1 MRIPL
6 LLALAIPSLAF
17 GQGTLTPTAAPATTM
32 RSLDQIDARTPLGTP
47 GQVTTTTV
55 TIDQPGSYVLVGDIT
70 VSSGNG
76 IAILSRNVTLDLN
89 GFTITSTAATPE
101 GTGILLGN
109 VDHYIRNIRIT
120 NGRIVSG
127 AVYSFTN
134 AHGVSFAGPGF
145 IYGIAPGAFGASIA
159 LGVRIDNV
167 SVSGVPSIGIYADG
181 QSRVTRCQVRTCGNG
196 GITATVVQDCQ
207 AFECIG
213 GIDGELV
220 FDSTS
225 QVVLG
230 SPAINATS
238 LAVGSR
244 GIHIPEVAN
253 EMGYG
258 LVAGGVAV
266 ECVGIEVGSTGLAA
280 PVASRCYGVGTQF
293 GLTASVAEACIGESP
308 AVALS
313 GTIAIGSVAT
323 GGGTVSTTSTYLMP

>member
-1 MRIPL
+1 MKRTLAL
-6 LLALAIPSLAF
+6 LLALPALALA
-17 GQGTLTPTAAPATTM
+17 QGTLTPAAAPAATM
-32 RSLDQIDARTPLGTP
+32 RTLDQLDARTPLGTP
-47 GQVTTTTV
+47 GQVTTSTI

-70 VSSGNG
+70 VSAGNG
-76 IAILSRNVTLDLN
+76 IEILSRSVTLDLN
-89 GFTITSTAATPE
+89 GFTISSTAATPE

-145 IYGIAPGAFGASIA
+145 ISGIAPGAFGVSIA

-167 SVSGVPSIGIYADG
+167 AVSGVPSIGIYADA

-213 GIDGELV
+213 GINGELV
-220 FDSTS
+220 FDSIS
-225 QVVLG
+225 QIVRG
-230 SPAINATS
+230 YAGIHATS

-253 EMGYG
+253 ELANG
-258 LVAGGVAV
+258 LVSDRVAV
-266 ECVGIEVGSTGLAA
+266 DCVGIEVGSTGLAA
-280 PVASRCYGVGTQF
+280 PVNAWAGRRRRGRASCWPCSASR
-293 GLTASVAEACIGESP
+293 ARSA
-308 AVALS
+308 
-313 GTIAIGSVAT
+313 
-323 GGGTVSTTSTYLMP
+323 TTSRPTPAA